1 MPAAISDIDHK
12 INILTEH
19 QKEFEA
25 ERAETVANII
35 TAFGIVSILAS
46 VLSIIEILQG
56 GITILWM
63 STVLTL
69 LAIFMIFLSAV
80 FRRRR

>member
-1 MPAAISDIDHK
+1 M
-12 INILTEH
+12 
-19 QKEFEA
+19 
-25 ERAETVANII
+25 ANII

-69 LAIFMIFLSAV
+69 LAIFMIFLIAV